1 MAVLVT
7 LIALNLFGVFEVTL
21 ASGTLSA
28 AAGLASKKGAAG
40 AFFNGLLATV
50 LATSCSAPILAV
62 AAGFVSSLKN
72 SAVTI
77 IAVMLTMGVGLAF
90 PYLLLSWQ
98 PAWLKFLP
106 RPGQWMQRFKVAMG
120 FPMAAAAIWLCS
132 LGRIHYGDRAWWM
145 TMFLIFVAVAAWIY
159 GEFVQRGTKRRGLAV
174 AFILALLFAGYAFA
188 LEREMQWRNPV
199 DEATAARQSK
209 VAPRGVPWENWSADA
224 VAAAREAGRPVV
236 IDFTATW
243 CPTCN
248 AIVKPSFENSGVQKK
263 LKEIN
268 ALALVADY
276 SRRPKKITE
285 ELRRFER
292 GAVPLVVIY
301 PRNREAQPMVF
312 DLVRPGTLL
321 DALDKAAQ

>member
-1 MAVLVT
+1 
-7 LIALNLFGVFEVTL
+7 
-21 ASGTLSA
+21 
-28 AAGLASKKGAAG
+28 
-40 AFFNGLLATV
+40 
-50 LATSCSAPILAV
+50 
-62 AAGFVSSLKN
+62 
-72 SAVTI
+72 
-77 IAVMLTMGVGLAF
+77 
-90 PYLLLSWQ
+90 
-98 PAWLKFLP
+98 
-106 RPGQWMQRFKVAMG
+106 
-120 FPMAAAAIWLCS
+120 
-132 LGRIHYGDRAWWM
+132 
-145 TMFLIFVAVAAWIY
+145 
-159 GEFVQRGTKRRGLAV
+159 VQRGTKRRGLAV